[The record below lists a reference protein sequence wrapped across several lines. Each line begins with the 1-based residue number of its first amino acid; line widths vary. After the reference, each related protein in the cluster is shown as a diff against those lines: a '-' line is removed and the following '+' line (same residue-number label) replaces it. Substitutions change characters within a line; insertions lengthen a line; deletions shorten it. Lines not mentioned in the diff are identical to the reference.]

1 MRPTRIGWI
10 LALVWSLP
18 GPGAPPLPQDID
30 VGFVKGDSVVL
41 TLPAGFAV
49 VRRGGSSSRDI
60 NLEVEARD
68 SNGVVE
74 VRDPRDSTWK
84 RDWQF
89 GRFPSRLH
97 FFVSNLKIVS
107 RQDADGR
114 FIEVTLTT
122 PFAGFKHRLYAPAG
136 QPQVIRALVAP
147 LSAADSIRK
156 VAYDSL
162 GTRFFTGP
170 LEHFT
175 SAERLLLLRFADS
188 TAQGIRLGSETY
200 KGVTYLTMVLIGDG
214 HTWNDLRV
222 TRMARVGR
230 VIDNQLALLKAF
242 TKIAVPHTVISGLKL
257 EQTSIHGT
265 APSYSDTKSD
275 TIDAYFPLDA
285 MLKFAAADITSQ
297 QLANQSIVLVNGDR
311 VEVDL
316 RAQ

>member
-1 MRPTRIGWI
+1 MRPASVGWT
-10 LALVWSLP
+10 LVLVWLLRVH
-18 GPGAPPLPQDID
+18 GATALPQTPD

-41 TLPAGFAV
+41 ALPSGFAV
-49 VRRGGSSSRDI
+49 VHRGGSSSRDI

-68 SNGVVE
+68 SDGVVE

-84 RDWQF
+84 RDWRF

-114 FIEVTLTT
+114 FIEAT
-122 PFAGFKHRLYAPAG
+122 
-136 QPQVIRALVAP
+136 
-147 LSAADSIRK
+147 LSAADSIRN

-175 SAERLLLLRFADS
+175 SAQRLLLLRFADS

-257 EQTSIHGT
+257 QQTSIHGT

-285 MLKFAAADITSQ
+285 MLKFAEADITSQ
-297 QLANQSIVLVNGDR
+297 QLVNQSIVLVNGDR